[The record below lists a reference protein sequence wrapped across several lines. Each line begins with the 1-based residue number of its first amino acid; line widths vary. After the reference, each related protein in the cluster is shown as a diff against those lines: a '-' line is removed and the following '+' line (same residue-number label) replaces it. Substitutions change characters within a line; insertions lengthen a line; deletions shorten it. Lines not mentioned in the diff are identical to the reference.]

1 MKSHLK
7 RLAMPKTWDIKR
19 KSTKYVLRP
28 LPGSHTI
35 DSSIPLQTVLRD
47 VLKVAK
53 TAKEVRYILNEK
65 SVLVNGKKR
74 FEVKYPVGLMDVI
87 EIPELK
93 KSYRILFN
101 LKGKI
106 YTQELKST
114 EKDLVPYKIQNK
126 SHLKKGK
133 IQLNFTDGSN
143 LLVDKDTYK
152 TDDVVL
158 FDLSKKKIVK
168 HIEFKKGSL
177 VYLTGGNCVG
187 DNGKIEDI
195 KEDNII
201 VKSSKGK
208 VFETSKKYSF
218 ALGKSKLNITLPE

>member
-28 LPGSHTI
+28 LPGSHTL

-74 FEVKYPVGLMDVI
+74 LEVKYPVGLMDVI
-87 EIPELK
+87 DIPDLK

-101 LKGKI
+101 QKGKI
-106 YTQELKST
+106 FTHELKPT
-114 EKDLVPYKIQNK
+114 EKDLVPFKIKNK
-126 SHLKKGK
+126 SYIKKGK

-152 TDDVVL
+152 TDDVII
-158 FDLSKKKIVK
+158 FDITKKKITK
-168 HIEFKKGSL
+168 HIEFQKGSL

-187 DNGKIEDI
+187 YNAKIEDI
-195 KEDNII
+195 KEDNILI
-201 VKSSKGK
+201 KLNKGEI
-208 VFETSKKYSF
+208 FETSKRYAF
-218 ALGKSKLNITLPE
+218 VLGKSKLNISLPE